1 MSGVQFQGHLSPC
14 LSLKA
19 YRRCRNSACARY
31 DRCQSFHIVP
41 SKKLPRC
48 QLTAR
53 FTTAWTVGSSL
64 LSSEKS
70 EDAGIRQIRHWL
82 DTWWQNPAL
91 AENFYP
97 AKTYTISAPCHAFHV
112 HTCMHIYIYIY
123 RHTHPGLRALSY
135 PGLACTAL
143 RCASRLSM
151 RKWWSASVMGVL
163 HPASELPFLGM
174 SVGCDYAGWHYSNC

>member
-1 MSGVQFQGHLSPC
+1 MAVQHLAGFHGLGLGENSGRWNYYMSGVQFQGHLSPC

-31 DRCQSFHIVP
+31 DRCQSFHIIP
-41 SKKLPRC
+41 SEKLPRC

-91 AENFYP
+91 AEFLPRKNLHDFGSLSCFP
-97 AKTYTISAPCHAFHV
+97 RTYLHA
-112 HTCMHIYIYIY
+112 YIYIY
-123 RHTHPGLRALSY
+123 THTCGLTRIVLPWPS
-135 PGLACTAL
+135 LHCTAL
-143 RCASRLSM
+143 R
-151 RKWWSASVMGVL
+151 
-163 HPASELPFLGM
+163 
-174 SVGCDYAGWHYSNC
+174 

>member
-1 MSGVQFQGHLSPC
+1 MAVQHLAGFHGLGLGENSGRWNYYMSGVQFQGHLSPC

-97 AKTYTISAPCHAFHV
+97 QKPTRFRLLVMLSTYIPAC
-112 HTCMHIYIYIY
+112 IYIDT
-123 RHTHPGLRALSY
+123 HTSGLTRIVLPWPS
-135 PGLACTAL
+135 LHCTAL
-143 RCASRLSM
+143 R
-151 RKWWSASVMGVL
+151 
-163 HPASELPFLGM
+163 
-174 SVGCDYAGWHYSNC
+174 

>member
-1 MSGVQFQGHLSPC
+1 MESVTLGGGRPEFELHGSRALLAVQHLAGFHGLGLGENSGRWNYYMSGVQFQGHLSPC

-112 HTCMHIYIYIY
+112 HTCMHIYI
-123 RHTHPGLRALSY
+123 
-135 PGLACTAL
+135 
-143 RCASRLSM
+143 
-151 RKWWSASVMGVL
+151 
-163 HPASELPFLGM
+163 
-174 SVGCDYAGWHYSNC
+174 

>member
-1 MSGVQFQGHLSPC
+1 MAVQHLAGFHGLGLGENSGRWNYYMSGVQFQGHLSPC

-97 AKTYTISAPCHAFHV
+97 AKTYTLSAPCHAFHV
-112 HTCMHIYIYIY
+112 HTCMHIS
-123 RHTHPGLRALSY
+123 RHTHIRAYAHCLT
-135 PGLACTAL
+135 LA
-143 RCASRLSM
+143 
-151 RKWWSASVMGVL
+151 
-163 HPASELPFLGM
+163 
-174 SVGCDYAGWHYSNC
+174 